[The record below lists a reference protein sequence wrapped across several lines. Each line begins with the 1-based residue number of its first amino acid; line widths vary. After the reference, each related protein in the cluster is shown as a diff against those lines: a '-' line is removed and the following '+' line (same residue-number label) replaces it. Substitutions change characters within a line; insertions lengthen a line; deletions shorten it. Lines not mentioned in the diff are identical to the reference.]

1 MLGTNSGMLEVL
13 SLFSGQAHHH
23 LRTHTESIKMAD
35 ALYQSVEELLRHN
48 PLLCLVDWMEPSI
61 ESSKK
66 QVQRRGGSD
75 CVQIQQ
81 RLHLFLV
88 PLTPGRWIES

>member
-1 MLGTNSGMLEVL
+1 
-13 SLFSGQAHHH
+13 
-23 LRTHTESIKMAD
+23 
-35 ALYQSVEELLRHN
+35 
-48 PLLCLVDWMEPSI
+48 MEPGI

-66 QVQRRGGSD
+66 QVKRRGGSNF
-75 CVQIQQ
+75 VQIQQ